1 MSKQRAQ
8 ADVRIPTRSVA
19 PYIHEAVEC
28 VLAQT
33 RQDWTL
39 LISEN
44 GAPGGKLEQ
53 ELQQY
58 LSDPRISYQA
68 IGADSS
74 AATNHTRLITSGD
87 APYVGILHD
96 DDRWDPEFLERRIEF
111 LDRHPE
117 CGFVFSGN
125 YEIDSRSQRTAKSK
139 LMLAEGVY
147 QPRELVPLLIRQNV
161 IGMPTLLVRREAY
174 DAVGP
179 AFDEETVFFDYEMWL
194 RLALKFPTGYLPVRD
209 ADYRIHDS
217 QITMTSTRRGEQ
229 QVRLFQ
235 QIDGMLT
242 SAPEIPV
249 DRRWLRRRIAGAHLS
264 AALDDLEVGNRE
276 PARRHVRQA
285 LKTYPPSAIDPR
297 TPTALAAFALGR
309 PGRKALRRLRY
320 TVLRRHLR
328 VHVRN

>member
-1 MSKQRAQ
+1 VSEQRAKV
-8 ADVRIPTRSVA
+8 DVRIPTRSVA
-19 PYIHEAVEC
+19 PYIHEAIAC

-53 ELQQY
+53 EVQPY
-58 LSDPRISYQA
+58 LADPRIGYQA
-68 IGADSS
+68 IGADLS
-74 AATNHTRLITSGD
+74 AATNHTRLITSGN

-96 DDRWDPEFLERRIEF
+96 DDRWAPEFLERRIEF

-125 YEIDSRSQRTAKSK
+125 YEIDSRSRRTGESK
-139 LMLAEGVY
+139 LILAEGVY
-147 QPRELVPLLIRQNV
+147 QPRELVPLLIRRNV

-194 RLALKFPTGYLPVRD
+194 RLALKYPTGYLPVRD
-209 ADYRIHDS
+209 ADYRIHDT

-235 QIDGMLT
+235 QVEGMLA

-249 DRRWLRRRIAGAHLS
+249 DRRWLNRRIAGAHLS
-264 AALDDLEVGNRE
+264 AALDELEDGNRD
-276 PARRHVRQA
+276 PARTQIRQA
-285 LKTYPPSAIDPR
+285 LKTYPPSAVDPR
-297 TPTALAAFALGR
+297 TPTALVALALGR
-309 PGRKALRRLRY
+309 HGRKALRRLRHL
-320 TVLRRHLR
+320 VLRKHVR

>member
-1 MSKQRAQ
+1 MSEQRAQ

-19 PYIHEAVEC
+19 PYIREAIEC

-53 ELQQY
+53 ELQHY

-68 IGADSS
+68 IGADLS
-74 AATNHTRLITSGD
+74 AATNHTRLIASGN

-96 DDRWDPEFLERRIEF
+96 DDRWDPAFLERRIEF

-125 YEIDSRSQRTAKSK
+125 YEIDSTSQRTAKSK

-147 QPRELVPLLIRQNV
+147 QPRELVPLLIRRNV

-194 RLALKFPTGYLPVRD
+194 RLALKFPAGYLPVRD

-235 QIDGMLT
+235 QIDGMLA

-309 PGRKALRRLRY
+309 HGRNALRRLRY

-328 VHVRN
+328 VHVRR

>member
-1 MSKQRAQ
+1 VSRQPAK

-19 PYIHEAVEC
+19 PYIHEAIEC

-68 IGADSS
+68 IGADLS

-111 LDRHPE
+111 LDAHAD

-125 YEIDSRSQRTAKSK
+125 YEIDSKSRRTGESK
-139 LMLAEGVY
+139 LMLAEGAY
-147 QPRELVPLLIRQNV
+147 GPSEMVPLLIRRNV

-194 RLALKFPTGYLPVRD
+194 RLALKYPTGYLPVRD
-209 ADYRIHDS
+209 ADYRIHDT
-217 QITMTSTRRGEQ
+217 QITMTSKRRGEQ
-229 QVRLFQ
+229 QLRLFQ
-235 QIDGMLT
+235 QIDGMLA

-249 DRRWLRRRIAGAHLS
+249 DRTWLRRRIAGAHLS
-264 AALDDLEVGNRE
+264 AALDDLEDGNRA

-297 TPTALAAFALGR
+297 TPTALVAFALGR
-309 PGRKALRRLRY
+309 YGRGALRRLRY
-320 TVLRRHLR
+320 LVLRRHIR